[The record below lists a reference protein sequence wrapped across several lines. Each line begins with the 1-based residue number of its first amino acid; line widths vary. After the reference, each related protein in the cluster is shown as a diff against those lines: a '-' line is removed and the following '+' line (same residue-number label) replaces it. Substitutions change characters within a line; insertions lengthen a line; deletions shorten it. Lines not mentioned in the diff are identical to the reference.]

1 MGNIE
6 NYKTRFN
13 QLMESTMG
21 NVKPLIMEGPG
32 DDVTVDKLPQDFQ
45 TFVKQYGLTGTFN
58 ETGQSSTTGE
68 YGYNKGNVHTGFNSS
83 EIKTYEQHKG
93 ELQKCQKRDK
103 KYFEIYNNLI
113 KGTTTSN
120 QDPKMAKVKADSLID
135 SLYPNMG
142 FCDVVIKMNNVVTG
156 K

>member
-13 QLMESTMG
+13 QLMESTIG

-45 TFVKQYGLTGTFN
+45 TFVKQYGLSGTFN
-58 ETGQSSTTGE
+58 ETGQSSTMGE
-68 YGYNKGNVHTGFNSS
+68 YGYNNGNVHTGFNSS

-93 ELQKCQKRDK
+93 ELQKCQERSEQYSK
-103 KYFEIYNNLI
+103 IYNNLI
-113 KGTTTSN
+113 TKGTTTMDRR
-120 QDPKMAKVKADSLID
+120 QAQVEADKQIN

-142 FCDVVIKMNNVVTG
+142 FCGVVIKMNGIVTG